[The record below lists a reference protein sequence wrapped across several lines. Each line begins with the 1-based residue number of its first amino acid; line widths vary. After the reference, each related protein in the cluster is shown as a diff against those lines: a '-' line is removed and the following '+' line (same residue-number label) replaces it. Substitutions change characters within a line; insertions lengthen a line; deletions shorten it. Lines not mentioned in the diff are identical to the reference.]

1 MPESLTGAHGRNHEH
16 NPLADRG
23 VTMAGRTTMDDIAH
37 QLTRIA
43 DAMQEPAGMQV
54 SEQDAL
60 TAWGLRVYEED
71 FLNALERLGVEI
83 V

>member
-1 MPESLTGAHGRNHEH
+1 MPVELTGTHGRNHEH
-16 NPLADRG
+16 NQSGRG
-23 VTMAGRTTMDDIAH
+23 VMMAERTTMDDIAH

>member
-1 MPESLTGAHGRNHEH
+1 MCDIHPSGTNQQSDALGT
-16 NPLADRG
+16 
-23 VTMAGRTTMDDIAH
+23 IAH

-71 FLNALERLGVEI
+71 FLDALERLGVEI

>member
-1 MPESLTGAHGRNHEH
+1 
-16 NPLADRG
+16 
-23 VTMAGRTTMDDIAH
+23 MAERTTMDDIAH

-43 DAMQEPAGMQV
+43 DAIQPTGMQV
-54 SEQDAL
+54 TEEDAL
-60 TAWGLRVYEED
+60 SAWGLRVYEED

>member
-1 MPESLTGAHGRNHEH
+1 M
-16 NPLADRG
+16 
-23 VTMAGRTTMDDIAH
+23 MAERTTMDDIAH